1 MTETDY
7 LPEEII
13 QKIKGYIP
21 RDKNMSS
28 HTSLCIKDLIADYN
42 DSRNNVDYWLDPNY
56 KKHFPPFL
64 SFVFLFCGE
73 RERMVKEGYL

>member
-56 KKHFPPFL
+56 KKHVPPFL
-64 SFVFLFCGE
+64 SFVFYFVE
-73 RERMVKEGYL
+73 RGKGW

>member
-1 MTETDY
+1 MTETDC

-21 RDKNMSS
+21 RDKNMSP

-42 DSRNNVDYWLDPNY
+42 DSRNNVDYWLNPNE
-56 KKHFPPFL
+56 KKTCSTIFEFC
-64 SFVFLFCGE
+64 FLFLVRG
-73 RERMVKEGYL
+73 KGW